1 MPTDIVSTIATIK
14 NEVVGS
20 VSAEPR
26 LKGPTGMTG
35 YITIHDYISLNGCYV
50 SPTKPIVE
58 KNYIAS

>member
-1 MPTDIVSTIATIK
+1 MPTDIVPTIATIK
-14 NEVVGS
+14 NEVVVGS

-26 LKGPTGMTG
+26 LKGPTGPTG

-58 KNYIAS
+58 KN